1 MYYIYWRGKFSHV
14 KAFSEKTIKYL
25 LLQDLF
31 TFPFFPLCSLLFP
44 VCVCM
49 RVCVCVCVCA
59 NCFVFLE
66 IKNTKTEYFLIRVSL
81 ADLGSIE

>member
-1 MYYIYWRGKFSHV
+1 MFIFLYYV
-14 KAFSEKTIKYL
+14 LYL
-25 LLQDLF
+25 LERKIFPCQSFLRKNNKILVITFLF
-31 TFPFFPLCSLLFP
+31 FSLCSLLFP
-44 VCVCM
+44 VCVC
-49 RVCVCVCVCA
+49 V

>member
-1 MYYIYWRGKFSHV
+1 MFISFIMYYIYWRENFFSHV
-14 KAFSEKTIKYL
+14 KAFSGKTIKYL
-25 LLQDLF
+25 LLRSCFSLCV
-31 TFPFFPLCSLLFP
+31 PCCSL
-44 VCVCM
+44 
-49 RVCVCVCVCA
+49 CVCV

>member
-1 MYYIYWRGKFSHV
+1 MYYIYWRGKFFSHV
-14 KAFSEKTIKYL
+14 KALRKNNKIFVITFLFFS
-25 LLQDLF
+25 
-31 TFPFFPLCSLLFP
+31 LCSLLFP
-44 VCVCM
+44 VCVC
-49 RVCVCVCVCA
+49 V

>member
-1 MYYIYWRGKFSHV
+1 MFIFLYYVLYRLERKI
-14 KAFSEKTIKYL
+14 
-25 LLQDLF
+25 
-31 TFPFFPLCSLLFP
+31 FPCQKKNICYYVPVFPSVFLAVP
-44 VCVCM
+44 
-49 RVCVCVCVCA
+49 CVCV